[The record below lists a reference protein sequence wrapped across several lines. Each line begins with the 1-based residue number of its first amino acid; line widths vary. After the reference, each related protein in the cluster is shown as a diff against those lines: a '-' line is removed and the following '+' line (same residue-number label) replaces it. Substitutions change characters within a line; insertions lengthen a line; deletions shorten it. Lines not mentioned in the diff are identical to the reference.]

1 MSPGR
6 SRRPNTP
13 AQRVGALVPGVL
25 RDLGL
30 GESARA
36 LRIHERWREAVGDEV
51 ADHSRPA
58 VLRDGV
64 LEVHVD
70 SSPWCQ
76 ALRLRTPEL
85 LDALARTLGD
95 DAPRALWLKLGSGR

>member
-1 MSPGR
+1 MSPAPSGR
-6 SRRPNTP
+6 GRRPKGP
-13 AQRVGALVPGVL
+13 AERVGALVPGVL

-36 LRIHERWREAVGDEV
+36 LRIHERWRAAVGDEV
-51 ADHSRPA
+51 ADHSAPS

-64 LEVHVD
+64 LEVRVA
-70 SSPWCQ
+70 SSAWCQ

-85 LDALARTLGD
+85 LDALARELGE
-95 DAPRALWLKLGSGR
+95 DAPRGLWLRLG

>member
-1 MSPGR
+1 MR
-6 SRRPNTP
+6 RRRPRPNGP
-13 AQRVGALVPGVL
+13 AERVGALVPGVL
-25 RDLGL
+25 NDLGL

-51 ADHSRPA
+51 ADHSQPS

-64 LEVHVD
+64 LEVRVD

-76 ALRLRTPEL
+76 ALSLRTPEL

-95 DAPRALWLKLGSGR
+95 DAPHALWLKLASGR